1 MSNITD
7 LVTVAKNG
15 VVAINDLTAALNSF
29 RDIYASSV
37 GDKTYLGISDS
48 SLISTTSGRLVN
60 VSVSVAAAG
69 GTVHDAASV
78 ATADASNVIF
88 PIPNQIGITQVNV
101 PFFNGLVVKPAS
113 SSTVSLTYS
122 ES

>member
-37 GDKTYLGISDS
+37 GDKTYLGVSDS

-60 VSVSVAAAG
+60 VSVSAAAAG
-69 GTVHDAASV
+69 GTIHDAASV

-88 PIPNQIGITQVNV
+88 PIPNQVGITQVNV

>member
-15 VVAINDLTAALNSF
+15 VVAINDLTASLNAF
-29 RDIYASSV
+29 RAIYTSAV
-37 GDKTYLGISDS
+37 GTKTYLGISDS
-48 SLISTTSGRLVN
+48 SLISTTAGRLVN
-60 VSVSVAAAG
+60 VSVSAAATG

-78 ATADASNVIF
+78 ATADATNIIF
-88 PIPNQIGITQVNV
+88 PIPDQVGITQVNV
-101 PFFNGLVVKPAS
+101 PFFSGLVVKPAA

-122 ES
+122 EG

>member
-15 VVAINDLTAALNSF
+15 VVAINDLTAALNAF
-29 RDIYASSV
+29 RSVYASAV
-37 GDKTYLGISDS
+37 GDKTYLGIADS
-48 SLISTTSGRLVN
+48 SLIATTAGRLVN

-69 GTVHDAASV
+69 GTIHDAASV
-78 ATADASNVIF
+78 ATADATNVIF
-88 PIPNQIGITQVNV
+88 PIPNQTGITQVNV
-101 PFFNGLVVKPAS
+101 PFFNGLVVRPAA

-122 ES
+122 EG